1 MRWRASRITTA
12 GMTCF
17 GGAIVGNP
25 TASGAHPGAGVRTGP
40 PSGSVTGVMIRRAD
54 GLPIVLAGARRPVGF
69 VAATEELDQARI
81 TAVPG
86 SRDHRRCCC
95 CGVRPQGTGHGRR
108 G

>member
-1 MRWRASRITTA
+1 
-12 GMTCF
+12 MTCF

-54 GLPIVLAGARRPVGF
+54 GLPILLAGTRQPVGF